1 MTFKKYTELGH
12 LCILY
17 PLSWELTDVY
27 ESREGQ
33 FWEGLWKVSRDRIK
47 HLPYQCEDCDV
58 SLWDD
63 LQPVIATLWVS
74 VFSLVKI
81 RPA

>member
-1 MTFKKYTELGH
+1 MFMNPRKA
-12 LCILY
+12 
-17 PLSWELTDVY
+17 
-27 ESREGQ
+27 R
-33 FWEGLWKVSRDRIK
+33 EGLWKVSSDSIK

-74 VFSLVKI
+74 VFPLVEI